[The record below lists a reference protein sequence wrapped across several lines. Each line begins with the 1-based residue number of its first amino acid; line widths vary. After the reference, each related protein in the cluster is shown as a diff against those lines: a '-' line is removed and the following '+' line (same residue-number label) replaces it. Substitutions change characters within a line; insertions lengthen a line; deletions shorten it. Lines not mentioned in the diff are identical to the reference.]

1 MSIQVHPGRAP
12 STLEQ
17 LVAPLSEHEFLD
29 LLRQRR
35 LTLLRGAN
43 DRYAAWLG
51 WEAFRRLIERGEYSR
66 ESSHIRVAKE
76 SLDVPRRNW
85 ETGDKVDVDKLEYY
99 LAKGFGLHFNHI
111 EPYVPPLCALCDQ
124 IKSRLFEMANASLM
138 ITSGA
143 DGLFKLHYDDSDGF
157 MVQIEGTKR
166 WRIFGPTATH
176 PMPGMPTSARPKDEP
191 LFDEVLEPGDV
202 LVLPAGYWH
211 HCQAGPGRSVHLAI
225 GFTPPTGWHAVRA
238 LTSELLA
245 QERFRRPLTR
255 LKGPAETAELEAELK
270 KYLIERT
277 NQLNLDAFVANWCKT
292 AK

>member
-1 MSIQVHPGRAP
+1 MSIQVHPGSAP
-12 STLEQ
+12 STLEK
-17 LVAPLSEHEFLD
+17 LVAPLAEQEFLE
-29 LLRQRR
+29 LMRQRR

-43 DRYAAWLG
+43 KRYGAWLG

-66 ESSHIRVAKE
+66 ESGHIRVAKE

-85 ETGDKVDVDKLEYY
+85 ETDDKVDVDKLEYY

-111 EPYVPPLCALCDQ
+111 EPYVPPLSALCDQ
-124 IKSRLFEMANASLM
+124 IKSRLSEVANASLM

-143 DGLFKLHYDDSDGF
+143 DGLFKLHYDDPDGF

-166 WRIFGPTATH
+166 WQIFGPTVTY
-176 PMPGMPTSARPKDEP
+176 PMDGMAKAARPQDEP

-202 LVLPAGYWH
+202 LFLPSGYWH

-225 GFTPPTGWHAVRA
+225 AFTPPTGWHAVRA
-238 LTSELLA
+238 LASELLA
-245 QERFRRPLTR
+245 EELFRRPLTR
-255 LKGPAETAELEAELK
+255 LDGPAETAALEAELK
-270 KYLIERT
+270 SYLVEKI
-277 NQLNLDAFVANWCKT
+277 NQLNLDAFVAKWRNT